1 MAEYYFDYEIKRV
14 SGDESIEAPKI
25 YFERDCSNQDMSYS
39 MYAVV
44 KEWLGKQ
51 AVMSEVTDEKCTEE
65 RRSLALSHLPY
76 DEVEV
81 LFDQNGVNCMALL
94 NNADEKKGKNY
105 TFVDFYREGAHV
117 PILCGNFNDYS
128 GVGILKLKKH
138 NEKGTEEVACFL
150 FAVNFTF
157 KKKIEYYIDSVVHSG
172 KRSGLVLKFV
182 CPSRPKGISVKL
194 VYKRNCLPC
203 LTGDALTGMRYNV
216 FFKEEVAYWEI
227 MPLSSDMAAPNN
239 VFSVCFADER
249 LEKYYIL
256 ECRRNVTMQNM
267 KHAPE
272 LDAPRQSCPYCHSLI
287 VTDSKEYKQ
296 GSVPCHYP
304 SGINRSELPVI
315 LERNRKNKKKCI
327 FCVEDLLKDNNT
339 GTSNIFNK
347 ERLLPDEYLA
357 KRCYKIAFHGSKRSG
372 KTTYMSRLFDIH
384 GVGNKANMPMTMTR
398 NTLARLGVN
407 VSSALI
413 PKIET
418 INDADGRHTGKYKVS
433 NEDWTLE
440 ESFYVE
446 RRIDLY
452 PEHHVV
458 PTPQPEAGVVLPP
471 LIATVNNQAYF
482 SFYDMAGEDAVNS
495 TMFDVIAGGQNEDP
509 IGVLL
514 IINGNSDPY
523 GIQAVFNQLTHSKI
537 SRKSPVAVI
546 VTKMDIWEQNL
557 DSNCFC
563 RRTDYS
569 KKSVDKYIDYSS
581 EEIRSYLVTQ
591 NGFVDIQHKKEKD
604 NLFENVKYFGVSSFN
619 FKDSIHVNENTE
631 DDLAEAIRF
640 ECSSRGL
647 ELPFYWMIKQFGVK

>member
-1 MAEYYFDYEIKRV
+1 MAEYYFDYEIERV
-14 SGDESIEAPKI
+14 SGDESIETPKI
-25 YFERDCSNQDMSYS
+25 YFERDCSKPDISYS
-39 MYAVV
+39 MYAVM

-51 AVMSEVTDEKCTEE
+51 AVMSEVTDEQCTEE
-65 RRSLALSHLPY
+65 RRSLALSRLPY

-81 LFDQNGVNCMALL
+81 LFDHNGIDCKALL
-94 NNADEKKGKNY
+94 NNANRKNCNNY
-105 TFVDFYREGAHV
+105 TFVKFYREGAHV
-117 PILCGNFNDYS
+117 PILSGNLNDYS
-128 GVGILKLKKH
+128 GVGILKFKKH
-138 NEKGTEEVACFL
+138 IGEETEDVACFF

-157 KKKIEYYIDSVVHSG
+157 KKKIEYYINSVVHSG

-182 CPSRPKGISVKL
+182 CPSRPKGICVKL
-194 VYKRNCLPC
+194 GYKRNCLPC
-203 LTGDALTGMRYNV
+203 LKGDALNGMRRNLV
-216 FFKEEVAYWEI
+216 FDENGVHDWEI

-256 ECRRNVTMQNM
+256 ECRKNVTMQNM

-327 FCVEDLLKDNNT
+327 FCVEDIKVNDD
-339 GTSNIFNK
+339 GEKGYIFK
-347 ERLLPDEYLA
+347 EERLLPDEYLA
-357 KRCYKIAFHGSKRSG
+357 KRCYKIAFHGPNRSG

-384 GVGNKANMPMTMTR
+384 GVGRKANMPMTTAR
-398 NTLARLGVN
+398 NALERLGIN
-407 VSSALI
+407 VSSTPIHKL
-413 PKIET
+413 ET
-418 INDADGRHTGKYKVS
+418 INDANGKHTGKYKVS
-433 NEDWTLE
+433 DEDWTLE

-458 PTPQPEAGVVLPP
+458 QTTQTDDGAVLPP

-482 SFYDMAGEDAVNS
+482 SFYDIAGEDARNGTRFSAV
-495 TMFDVIAGGQNEDP
+495 AGGQKDAP

-514 IINGNSDPY
+514 MIKGNSDPT
-523 GIQAVFNQLTHSKI
+523 GMSAVFNQLTHSEI

-591 NGFVDIQHKKEKD
+591 NGFVDIQHAGD
-604 NLFENVKYFGVSSFN
+604 NSFENVKYFGVSTFN
-619 FKDSIHVNENTE
+619 FRDSIHAN
-631 DDLAEAIRF
+631 DDTDDDKAEAIRF